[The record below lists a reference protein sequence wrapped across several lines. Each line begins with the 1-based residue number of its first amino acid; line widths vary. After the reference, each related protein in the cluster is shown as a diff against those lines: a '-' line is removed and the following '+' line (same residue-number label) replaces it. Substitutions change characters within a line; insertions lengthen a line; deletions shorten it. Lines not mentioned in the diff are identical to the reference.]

1 MTDRDDDILECMRH
15 LKDDYQPF
23 ALATVLRTED
33 ATSVKAGAKAVVRAD
48 GSLVGW
54 LGSGCAATAVR
65 KAAAQALAD
74 GKPRLI
80 RVRPSERSEEDARFP
95 GIEAHNNNCP
105 SGGTIELFI
114 EPVLP
119 RPEIVILGASPVAH
133 ALSRLARDLGFVVTV
148 AADAAERESFAGVD
162 RFIEGF
168 GLADHPWRDD
178 VQIVVATQG
187 KRDRE
192 ALRAALLS
200 PAARVSLV
208 ASRRKADVLR
218 ARMVEEGV
226 PAEALA
232 RLMAPAGLDIGAVT
246 PAEIALSILAAIVRE
261 RNAGAG
267 AARDEA
273 RPGTDEGS
281 PASGESAAAR
291 SPH

>member
-95 GIEAHNNNCP
+95 GMEAHNNNCP
-105 SGGTIELFI
+105 SGGTLELFI

-133 ALSRLARDLGFVVTV
+133 ALSRLARGLGFVVTV
-148 AADAAERESFAGVD
+148 AADAAEREGFAGAD

-168 GLADHPWRDD
+168 GLADRPWRDD

-218 ARMVEEGV
+218 ARMAAEGV
-226 PAEALA
+226 PAETLA
-232 RLMAPAGLDIGAVT
+232 RLIAPAGLDIGAVT

-261 RNAGAG
+261 RNGGAGAG
-267 AARDEA
+267 RDEA
-273 RPGTDEGS
+273 RPGADERS
-281 PASGESAAAR
+281 SASGESAASR
-291 SPH
+291 GPH